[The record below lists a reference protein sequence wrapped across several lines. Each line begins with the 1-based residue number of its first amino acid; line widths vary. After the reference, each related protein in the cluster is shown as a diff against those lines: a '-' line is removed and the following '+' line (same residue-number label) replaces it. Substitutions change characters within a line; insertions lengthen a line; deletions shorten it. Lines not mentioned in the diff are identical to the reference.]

1 MKRREFISLLGS
13 AVAAS
18 WPVAARAQQH
28 LKQCDQQLEPLRGR
42 AAQGARKNAAWLKR
56 GIEFDRRR
64 AAQIQS
70 TNHRHNYG

>member
-1 MKRREFISLLGS
+1 MSGTANADPTADGITWH
-13 AVAAS
+13 AVAVDDVVKRLAT
-18 WPVAARAQQH
+18 
-28 LKQCDQQLEPLRGR
+28 GR